1 MAESFVAGPLDGVLV
16 IDLSTVVMGPYTARM
31 LGGLGADVVKID
43 SPSDTVRVGRCR
55 VMPGMTTLDTAA
67 PPSPNASGG
76 PGGYRHITEHIGR
89 SLQQMNLGEP
99 S

>member
-67 PPSPNASGG
+67 PRRRTPAVAPAATATSPSTSAG
-76 PGGYRHITEHIGR
+76 PCSR
-89 SLQQMNLGEP
+89 
-99 S
+99 